1 MRSTCHNVVCL
12 FRYKNIPPLASTVW
26 QLQIPF
32 QIQWQVFV
40 TSSRWELKCKISLNI
55 FLYWIKFFRLLKTK
69 HFFCC
74 KRKRARE
81 REGGETRMNSKKY
94 KHSQLPPLHIFHKVW
109 TEQLPTFRG
118 YQIFISF
125 RIHILIYC
133 NGRNFPRS
141 LGRNPL

>member
-26 QLQIPF
+26 QLQISF

-40 TSSRWELKCKISLNI
+40 SASRWELKCKISLNI
-55 FLYWIKFFRLLKTK
+55 FFVFCKFFCLLNKKILLT
-69 HFFCC
+69 
-74 KRKRARE
+74 RGNE
-81 REGGETRMNSKKY
+81 REGGETRMNSKKF
-94 KHSQLPPLHIFHKVW
+94 KHSQLPPLHTFHKVW

-125 RIHILIYC
+125 RIHILIYF

-141 LGRNPL
+141 LGPNPV

>member
-1 MRSTCHNVVCL
+1 MFFVLDKV
-12 FRYKNIPPLASTVW
+12 F
-26 QLQIPF
+26 PF
-32 QIQWQVFV
+32 IKDK
-40 TSSRWELKCKISLNI
+40 TN
-55 FLYWIKFFRLLKTK
+55 FLVARGNE
-69 HFFCC
+69 
-74 KRKRARE
+74 RE

-94 KHSQLPPLHIFHKVW
+94 KHSQLPQLHIFHKVW